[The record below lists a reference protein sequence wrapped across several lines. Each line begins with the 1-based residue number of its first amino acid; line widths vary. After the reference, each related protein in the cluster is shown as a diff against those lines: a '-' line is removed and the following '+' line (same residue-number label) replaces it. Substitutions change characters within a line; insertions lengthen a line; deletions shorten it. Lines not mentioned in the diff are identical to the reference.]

1 MPVKDISIYLGETIE
16 LEVMELDRRKKNVL
30 VSRRQMLKRA
40 AAQAREQLQSE
51 LEVGQT
57 HKGVVKTIMEY
68 GAFVDIGGM
77 DGLVHI
83 SDVSWSNIEKVGD
96 VLSVGQAVEVRILKI
111 DTKRDR
117 ISLGIK
123 QAQPNPWDGV
133 EERFPVHTPLKA
145 RIVRVVDFGAF
156 AEVEPGVEALIPVSE
171 MGWSRIATPADA
183 VAVGDMVDV
192 VVIRVEPERR
202 RMALSMKQAAKDP
215 WSDVL
220 ESFSPNSWVDGKVT
234 RVMDFGAFVELVPGV
249 EGLVHIS
256 EMADQRIR
264 ACSDVVKPDQEVKVR
279 VLGVDAENRR
289 IKLSLKAETG
299 PAEVP
304 AQEDASSA
312 PAPKKKR
319 KKPLRGGL
327 TAYWDL

>member
-1 MPVKDISIYLGETIE
+1 
-16 LEVMELDRRKKNVL
+16 
-30 VSRRQMLKRA
+30 
-40 AAQAREQLQSE
+40 
-51 LEVGQT
+51 
-57 HKGVVKTIMEY
+57 
-68 GAFVDIGGM
+68 
-77 DGLVHI
+77 
-83 SDVSWSNIEKVGD
+83 
-96 VLSVGQAVEVRILKI
+96 
-111 DTKRDR
+111 
-117 ISLGIK
+117 
-123 QAQPNPWDGV
+123 
-133 EERFPVHTPLKA
+133 
-145 RIVRVVDFGAF
+145 
-156 AEVEPGVEALIPVSE
+156 

-249 EGLVHIS
+249 EGLIHIS

-304 AQEDASSA
+304 AQDDASSA